1 MRYQLISFL
10 RLGLVFLIC
19 LLSEA
24 VYAQQNLSRIV
35 IVHPVV
41 GKIINQ
47 QEKFAFGLFPKY
59 RLEDFQEASFWR
71 FASLDSTRGSILLQV
86 TLRDGNVRTQ
96 SYSERDFQRVR
107 NSIERQ
113 CRATLADQKYKEDL
127 AEHERK
133 RLERRRLYNNRL
145 R

>member
-1 MRYQLISFL
+1 MSNSLIKFL
-10 RLGLVFLIC
+10 SIMSLLIAYSLGTT
-19 LLSEA
+19 A
-24 VYAQQNLSRIV
+24 YAQQMSRTIV
-35 IVHPVV
+35 VHPIV
-41 GKIINQ
+41 GKTIDQ
-47 QEKFAFGLFPKY
+47 QEKLAFDLFPTY
-59 RLEDFQEASFWR
+59 RLEDFQEASFLR
-71 FASLDSTRGSILLQV
+71 FASLDSTQGSILAQI
-86 TLRDGNVRTQ
+86 TLRNGEVRTR